1 MALRIV
7 LTGGGTGGH
16 LFPLTTVAKKI
27 KEIVGKR
34 KKIEFMFMGPAGEL
48 EKEIM
53 ENDQIQCKNI
63 LSGKMRRYVSPHYVI
78 DLLKLPIGLIQS
90 LWHLLWFMPDAV
102 FAKGGFASVPV
113 VIAARLYRVPVLI
126 HESDAIPGLANKFLG
141 SISNKIAITF
151 ERARMYFPSPRT
163 LTTGNP
169 VRQEVLGGSREK
181 GREILNLHK
190 EFKPVIFFIGGS
202 QGAKIIN
209 DLVLEYLNDLLE
221 KYQVIH
227 QTGKSHYN
235 YAVKEAQRKGFKI
248 EHSDYFPVAFFKDE
262 LKHVFALAD
271 VVISRAGSTAIS
283 EIAANRKAC
292 ILVPIKKSAN
302 DHQRINAFEV
312 SKAGGAIV
320 LEEDNFKKNILL
332 HKIDDLLDNPQVRQ
346 KVETNIAKFY
356 HPKATEKIA
365 KELLSFS
372 KK

>member
-27 KEIVGKR
+27 TEIEGEKR
-34 KKIEFMFMGPAGEL
+34 KVDFMFMGPVGEL

-53 ENDQIQCKNI
+53 ESNQIQYKNI
-63 LSGKMRRYVSPHYVI
+63 LSGKIRRYISPHYVV
-78 DLLKLPIGLIQS
+78 DLLKLPLGFIQS
-90 LWHLLWFMPDAV
+90 LWHLLWFMPDVV

-113 VIAARLYRVPVLI
+113 VMAARLYRIPVLI

-163 LTTGNP
+163 ITTGNP
-169 VRQEVLGGSREK
+169 VRQEALGGSREK

-209 DLVLEYLNDLLE
+209 DRILEYLDDLLE
-221 KYQVIH
+221 KYQVVH

-235 YAVKEAQRKGFKI
+235 YVVREAQRKGYKI
-248 EHSDYFPVAFFKDE
+248 EHSDYFPVAFLKDE
-262 LKHVFALAD
+262 LKHVLALAD
-271 VVISRAGSTAIS
+271 VVVSRAGSTAIS

-292 ILVPIKKSAN
+292 ILVPIKNSAN

-312 SKAGGAIV
+312 SKGGGAIV

-346 KVETNIAKFY
+346 KVETNIGKFY
-356 HPKATEKIA
+356 HPDANEKIA
-365 KELLSFS
+365 TEILSLL